1 MLSARTVAIDGVM
14 KAWNENA
21 GCFPES
27 GDVKPVQS
35 ERREQ
40 ERIDG
45 ELVRQGI
52 VAAERKALKKWLA
65 ELPGPWYEAMEA
77 TIFTGWGYDFL
88 KPQALELKVS
98 PELQVGVEKGGY
110 GVAPIQAR
118 RSLLKVAVQVLSV
131 LMVTRQA
138 MFFEEAATSRYAT
151 EKNKNHP
158 FLESDG

>member
-1 MLSARTVAIDGVM
+1 M
-14 KAWNENA
+14 
-21 GCFPES
+21 
-27 GDVKPVQS
+27 KPVQS

-77 TIFTGWGYDFL
+77 TIFTGWEYDFL

-98 PELQVGVEKGGY
+98 PELQVGVEKGRIRG
-110 GVAPIQAR
+110 GADPGKEEFAEGGGAGLVGINGHKAGN
-118 RSLLKVAVQVLSV
+118 VL
-131 LMVTRQA
+131 
-138 MFFEEAATSRYAT
+138 
-151 EKNKNHP
+151 
-158 FLESDG
+158 